1 MYSLQNKAS
10 YQFPNSSG
18 DGIYVLDLQRLQNG
32 IVAITS
38 DQRLTAF
45 APDRLESGPV
55 FSTTTAH
62 ENLTNVRILDDEA
75 SLVATTGSNGI
86 VSLWDLRDSPHK
98 AEVARFQ
105 GGDAAVMSIACDP
118 RTNTVV
124 VGTELQD
131 RTHTASIFVWDIRST
146 PSESHK
152 YTEVH
157 SDDITELKFHPTDAN
172 FILSGSTDGLVNV
185 CDLRITDEDE
195 VVVQTF
201 NHGASIHH
209 ADFLTATEVYGLSN
223 DERFALYDMAE
234 QVEKGSAFLD
244 VGDLRKPLGCQYIA
258 NVTTKIDGSGAII
271 GAGSQDQQAFT
282 LVHMAKGP
290 ETWALDQSSA
300 VTLPGAHGE
309 ELVRGVCFF
318 DESHAV
324 FTGGEDGA
332 IKGWVI

>member
-1 MYSLQNKAS
+1 MYALQNKAS
-10 YQFPNSSG
+10 YKFPNPSG
-18 DGIYVLDLQRLQNG
+18 DGAYVFDLQRLQEG

-45 APDRLESGPV
+45 APDRLDSGPV
-55 FSTTTAH
+55 FSATTSH
-62 ENLTNVRILDDEA
+62 GNLTNLSIVDDKA
-75 SLVATTGSNGI
+75 SLVTTTGENGI
-86 VSLWDLRDSPHK
+86 VSLWDLRNAPQQ

-105 GGDAAVMSIACDP
+105 GGDAAILSMVCDSW
-118 RTNTVV
+118 TNTVI

-131 RTHTASIFVWDIRST
+131 KTHAASIFVWDLRST
-146 PSESHK
+146 PRQSHK

-172 FILSGSTDGLVNV
+172 FFLSGSTDGLVNV

-195 VVVQTF
+195 VIVQTF

-209 ADFLTATEVYGLSN
+209 ADFLSGTEVYALSN

-244 VGDLRKPLGCQYIA
+244 IGDLRKTLGCQYIA
-258 NVTTKIDGSGAII
+258 EVTARKNDSGAVI

-282 LVHMAKGP
+282 LIHMAKGS
-290 ETWALDQSSA
+290 ETWALEHDSV

-309 ELVRGVCFF
+309 ELIRSVCYF
-318 DESHAV
+318 DENNAV

-332 IKGWVI
+332 IRGWVA